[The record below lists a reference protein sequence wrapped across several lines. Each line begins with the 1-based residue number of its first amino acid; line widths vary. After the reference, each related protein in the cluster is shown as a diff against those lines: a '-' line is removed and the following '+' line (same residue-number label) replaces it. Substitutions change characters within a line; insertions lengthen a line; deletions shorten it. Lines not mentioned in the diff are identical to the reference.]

1 MLNEIEAIKKDILE
15 SGFSLELET
24 SRLLRSRGWR
34 VQNSVYYMDWH
45 AGRAREIDVIGTRG
59 GQVFAADGSGDFL
72 LLYYNLIIE
81 CKKDDGKP
89 WVFFFSGSEPE
100 PRVKFEHKRYPSIA
114 GLYRY
119 SFLETKEKHINHHY
133 FTVRRKSRSHRVAFI
148 DQTNT
153 PIHQGIDA
161 VIKATVFRTESDSHL
176 KRPPQGG
183 PPIWAIIWL
192 CYPVIVFD
200 GHLYECT
207 IINDEPQLNSVG
219 YLQHLADHQSH
230 KEMGAL
236 GFETIPIDV
245 VQSNH
250 LDKFLDMIE
259 QKHEELMAEIT
270 DNFAL
275 VREMADQL
283 TKT

>member
-24 SRLLRSRGWR
+24 SGLLRSRGWR
-34 VQNSVYYMDWH
+34 VQNNVYYMDWH
-45 AGRAREIDVIGTRG
+45 AGRACEIDVIGTRG
-59 GQVFAADGSGDFL
+59 GQVFAADDSGDFL
-72 LLYYNLIIE
+72 LLHYNLIIE

-89 WVFFFSGSEPE
+89 WVFFAGEPE

-119 SFLETKEKHINHHY
+119 SFLETKEKSVEHHY
-133 FTVRRKSRSHRVAFI
+133 FTVRQKSRSHRVAFR

-153 PIHQGIDA
+153 PIHQAMDA

-183 PPIWAIIWL
+183 PPIWAVIWL

-200 GHLYECT
+200 GHLYECVIT
-207 IINDEPQLNSVG
+207 NDEPNLSSVG
-219 YLQHLADHQSH
+219 YLQHLADHQSR

-236 GFETIPIDV
+236 GFETFPIDV

-250 LDKFLDMIE
+250 LDKFLDMME
-259 QKHEELMAEIT
+259 QEHVALMAEIAE
-270 DNFAL
+270 NFAL
-275 VREMADQL
+275 VREMADQPS
-283 TKT
+283 KA

>member
-1 MLNEIEAIKKDILE
+1 MLDEIEAIKKDILE

-24 SRLLRSRGWR
+24 LRLLRSRSWR
-34 VQNSVYYMDWH
+34 VQNSVYYMDWD
-45 AGRAREIDVIGTRG
+45 AGRACEIDVVGTRG

-72 LLYYNLIIE
+72 LFHYNLIIE

-89 WVFFFSGSEPE
+89 WVFFFSDEQE
-100 PRVKFEHKRYPSIA
+100 PRVKFEHRRYSSIA

-119 SFLETKEKHINHHY
+119 SFLETREKNIKHHY
-133 FTVRRKSRSHRVAFI
+133 FTVRRRSRSHRVAFR

-153 PIHQGIDA
+153 PIHRAIDA
-161 VIKATVFRTESDSHL
+161 VIKATVFRTESESHL

-183 PPIWAIIWL
+183 PPIWAVVWL

-200 GHLYECT
+200 GHLYECI
-207 IINDEPQLNSVG
+207 IINDEPHLKSVG
-219 YLQHLADHQSH
+219 YLQYLADHQSR

-236 GFETIPIDV
+236 GFETFPIDV
-245 VQSNH
+245 VQSDH
-250 LDKFLDMIE
+250 LDKFLDMVE
-259 QKHEELMAEIT
+259 QEHAELMAEIA

-275 VREMADQL
+275 VRKMADQL
-283 TKT
+283 TKAR

>member
-24 SRLLRSRGWR
+24 SGLLRSRGWR

-59 GQVFAADGSGDFL
+59 GQVFAADSSGDFL
-72 LLYYNLIIE
+72 LFHYNLIIE
-81 CKKDDGKP
+81 CQKDDGNP
-89 WVFFFSGSEPE
+89 WVFFVGEPE
-100 PRVKFEHKRYPSIA
+100 PRVRFEHKRYPSIA

-119 SFLETKEKHINHHY
+119 SFLETREKNVEHHY

-153 PIHQGIDA
+153 PIHQAIDA

-183 PPIWAIIWL
+183 PPIWAVVWL

-200 GHLYECT
+200 GRLYECT
-207 IINDEPQLNSVG
+207 IVNGEPNLNSVG
-219 YLQHLADHQSH
+219 YLQYLADHQSRR
-230 KEMGAL
+230 EMGAL
-236 GFETIPIDV
+236 GFETFPIDV
-245 VQSNH
+245 VQSSH
-250 LDKFLDMIE
+250 LDRFLDMIE
-259 QKHEELMAEIT
+259 QEHAALMAEIAEDFT
-270 DNFAL
+270 L

-283 TKT
+283 SKA

>member
-1 MLNEIEAIKKDILE
+1 
-15 SGFSLELET
+15 
-24 SRLLRSRGWR
+24 
-34 VQNSVYYMDWH
+34 MDWH

-119 SFLETKEKHINHHY
+119 SFLETKDKHINHHY
-133 FTVRRKSRSHRVAFI
+133 FTLRRKSRSHRVAFI

>member
-1 MLNEIEAIKKDILE
+1 MSKEIEAIKKDILE

-45 AGRAREIDVIGTRG
+45 EGRAREIDVIGTRG
-59 GQVFAADGSGDFL
+59 GQVFAADGSGDFVL
-72 LLYYNLIIE
+72 LHYNLIIE

-89 WVFFFSGSEPE
+89 WVFFFLEEPE
-100 PRVKFEHKRYPSIA
+100 PRLKFEHGRYPSIA

-119 SFLETKEKHINHHY
+119 SFLETKEKDIQHHY
-133 FTVRRKSRSHRVAFI
+133 FTGRRKSRSHRVAFR

-153 PIHQGIDA
+153 PIHQAIDA
-161 VIKATVFRTESDSHL
+161 TIKATVFRTDGDSHL

-183 PPIWAIIWL
+183 PPIWAVIWL
-192 CYPVIVFD
+192 CYPVVVFD

-207 IINDEPQLNSVG
+207 IVDDEPDLKRVG
-219 YLQHLADHQSH
+219 YLQHLADHQSR

-236 GFETIPIDV
+236 GFETFPIDV
-245 VQSNH
+245 VQRDH
-250 LDKFLDMIE
+250 LDQFLDMIE
-259 QKHEELMAEIT
+259 QEHAELMGEIA

-275 VREMADQL
+275 VRKMAEQP
-283 TKT
+283 TKA